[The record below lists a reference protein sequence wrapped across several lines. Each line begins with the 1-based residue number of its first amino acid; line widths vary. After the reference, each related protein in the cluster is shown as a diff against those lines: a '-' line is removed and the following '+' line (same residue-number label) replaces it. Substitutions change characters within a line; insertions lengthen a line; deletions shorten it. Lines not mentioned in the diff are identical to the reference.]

1 MRTLS
6 SLVAVVSLILTV
18 AFIPVVGGV
27 IFSMVF
33 FGLFLLALVGV
44 VGGVEDRTVR
54 QSGPARSVAVWR
66 SGWRRAVSRSGS
78 AHARA
83 IHRSTG
89 MTRRR
94 GRGPCTGWSPSTSRT
109 IRTEPCRAR

>member
-1 MRTLS
+1 MRTLT

-44 VGGVEDRTVR
+44 VGGLEDRTVR
-54 QSGPARSVAVWR
+54 QHNPSMNPR
-66 SGWRRAVSRSGS
+66 GWRD
-78 AHARA
+78 
-83 IHRSTG
+83 
-89 MTRRR
+89 
-94 GRGPCTGWSPSTSRT
+94 GP
-109 IRTEPCRAR
+109 